1 MKVDCLTFNDFAE
14 NTYILS
20 DDSGECAIVDPGCM
34 THSEQAQLDDHIK
47 SNGLKPVLLIN
58 THAHLDHVFGVN
70 YVSQKYHL
78 DLHLHQGEI
87 QLLDAGPQI
96 AKMYGLELEPNK
108 AKVITIDEGDVVS
121 FGNTSLEILLTPGH
135 SPASVCFFHRETK
148 QLIAGDVL
156 FQGSIGRTDLPG
168 GDYDTLIDS
177 ITDKLFPL
185 GDDVFV
191 YPGHGPATTIEVER
205 KSNPFLIG
213 LM

>member
-1 MKVDCLTFNDFAE
+1 
-14 NTYILS
+14 
-20 DDSGECAIVDPGCM
+20 VDPGCV
-34 THSEQAQLDDHIK
+34 SAAEQGQLDDHL
-47 SNGLKPVLLIN
+47 SSQGLKPVMLIN

-70 YVSQKYHL
+70 YVSEKYNL
-78 DLHLHQGEI
+78 DLHLHDGERP
-87 QLLDAGPQI
+87 LLEAGPQI
-96 AKMYGLELEPNK
+96 AKMYGLALEANRAP
-108 AKVITIDEGDVVS
+108 VVSIDEGQTLT
-121 FGNTSLEILLTPGH
+121 FGNTTLEILLTPGH
-135 SPASVCFFHRETK
+135 SPASVCFYHRESR

-168 GDYDTLIDS
+168 GDYDTLIGS

-205 KSNPFLIG
+205 RTNPFLIG